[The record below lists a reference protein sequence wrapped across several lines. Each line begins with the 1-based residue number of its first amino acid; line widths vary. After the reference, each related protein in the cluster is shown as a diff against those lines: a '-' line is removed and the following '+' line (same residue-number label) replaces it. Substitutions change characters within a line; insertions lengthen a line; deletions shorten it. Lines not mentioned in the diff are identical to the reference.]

1 MAKQQLSPPAD
12 RDRLFACAIIERRAR
27 SLFGDSLQS
36 LIDLPSEDRWRM
48 VHAEPNDDDDE
59 GSPAVPP
66 DVRELFL
73 SVVSDVEAWIVVERA
88 RAASRSAPRKRRGMS
103 RGQ

>member
-1 MAKQQLSPPAD
+1 MARPALPKPAD
-12 RDRLFACAIIERRAR
+12 RDRLFVRRIIDERAR
-27 SLFGDSLQS
+27 TLFGDNLQF

-48 VHAEPNDDDDE
+48 AHAEPNEEDE
-59 GSPAVPP
+59 ESPAVPP

-88 RAASRSAPRKRRGMS
+88 RHASRSAPRERRGKN

>member
-1 MAKQQLSPPAD
+1 MARPALPEPAD
-12 RDRLFACAIIERRAR
+12 RDRLIVRCILDNRAR
-27 SLFGDSLQS
+27 SLFGDNLQY
-36 LIDLPSEDRWRM
+36 LIDLPFEDRWRM
-48 VHAEPNDDDDE
+48 AHAEPNDDDDE

-88 RAASRSAPRKRRGMS
+88 RAASRSAPRKRRGVD

>member
-1 MAKQQLSPPAD
+1 MAKQQVSLPED
-12 RDRLFACAIIERRAR
+12 RDRLFVRRIIDERAR
-27 SLFGDSLQS
+27 TLFGDNLQF
-36 LIDLPSEDRWRM
+36 LIDLPFEDRWRM

-59 GSPAVPP
+59 DSAAVPP

-88 RAASRSAPRKRRGMS
+88 RAASRSAPRKRRGVD